1 VQRQAAGAD
10 EGNDDAATGD
20 ASGRRA
26 AALTSRLPRL
36 SFDPILG
43 LVDLDRVLE
52 HVDVNALVE
61 RVDVNALLERVDVN
75 AVIARVD
82 LNALL
87 ERLDVDDLVQRSDLG
102 SILIDSTGSVGT
114 RLLDALRSQAV
125 GLDQLI
131 ERAVNR
137 LLRRDAASVPDG
149 PRLLVEPRS
158 P

>member
-1 VQRQAAGAD
+1 MQRRAAGDD
-10 EGNDDAATGD
+10 EGSDDAATWH

-36 SFDPILG
+36 RFDPILG

-87 ERLDVDDLVQRSDLG
+87 QRVDVDDLVQRSDLG
-102 SILIDSTGSVGT
+102 SILLDSTGSVGT
-114 RLLDALRSQAV
+114 RLLDALRSEAV

-137 LLRRDAASVPDG
+137 LLRREPASVPLG
-149 PRLLVEPRS
+149 PTGLVEPRS
-158 P
+158 A